1 MRYIW
6 EEKKDVLID
15 WRGGERQNLRMA
27 PRFLARIVS
36 GWRYHLM
43 KCSQVKQRTTLEG
56 KI

>member
-27 PRFLARIVS
+27 PRFLARIV
-36 GWRYHLM
+36 W
-43 KCSQVKQRTTLEG
+43 LEVSSDEM
-56 KI
+56 